1 MLALGIYRRN
11 RFINKT
17 NQIIQKETDKSE
29 ELLFNILP
37 AETALELKKNGK
49 VQAKQF
55 GSVSVMFTDF
65 KEFTNISHNLSP
77 EELVKSVDFYF
88 SKFDEIIK
96 KYDLEKI
103 KTIGD
108 AYMCA
113 GGLPFPTT
121 DHADKMIQAALEIAE
136 FTEESK
142 K

>member
-1 MLALGIYRRN
+1 MLALGIYRRY

-17 NQIIQKETDKSE
+17 NQIIQKETDKS
-29 ELLFNILP
+29 
-37 AETALELKKNGK
+37 
-49 VQAKQF
+49 
-55 GSVSVMFTDF
+55 
-65 KEFTNISHNLSP
+65 